1 MGVYVDISLAALV
14 TVFIVDLSGF
24 TRSWKGALGRWLK
37 TDPDKLRVRP
47 FDCSLCM
54 TWWATLIVALAEGSL
69 TFGTTAF
76 CALCALL
83 ADTMGAT
90 LVLIKDLIL
99 AALDAVYKRIG
110 R

>member
-1 MGVYVDISLAALV
+1 MNIYVNILLTAWLV
-14 TVFIVDLSGF
+14 VFVVDLSGF

-54 TWWATLIVALAEGSL
+54 TWWATLAVALAEGRL
-69 TFGTTAF
+69 TFATTAF

-90 LVLIKDLIL
+90 LTLMKDLIL
-99 AALDAVYKRIG
+99 AALDAVYKLIG